1 MSFAKYLL
9 PALAATQLAFASDS
23 CGDVTIETQ
32 SDADALTSC
41 STLSGDVKIDS
52 SFGGD
57 LTINGVQK
65 ITGSITANNAT
76 QLTGIIAPEVASV
89 GNGFSLKECTRLTQL
104 NFAELTSVGEIN
116 WEALPALQSLNFE
129 SGVTEAGDVLIT
141 NTGLQN
147 LNGISLKTVGK
158 FQITDNTNM
167 KQININ
173 NLQNAT
179 DLVNFAGNWNKLEID
194 LPNLGTAYNM
204 TFRNISSVS
213 MPSLEKL
220 KGQLGF
226 WGTEFETFSAPNL
239 TTTADLT
246 FNDNSKLTNI
256 SIPALEKVNGGF
268 VVGRNDKLSD
278 IDLPKLATVTG
289 AIDFSG
295 TFDTLTMGSLD
306 EVDGGFNVQSTN
318 GTFDCQN
325 FKKLQDNNTIR
336 GTYHCKATTND
347 PTTANGKAGTASGSS
362 SSSSSSSS
370 STSSGAASANY
381 AVPATGVAAMFFALA
396 QLI

>member
-1 MSFAKYLL
+1 MNIATRWTDSFLSA
-9 PALAATQLAFASDS
+9 

-32 SDADALTSC
+32 SDADGVASC

-52 SFGGD
+52 SFSGD
-57 LTINGVQK
+57 LTINSVQK
-65 ITGSITANNAT
+65 ITGSIIGNNAT
-76 QLTGIIAPEVASV
+76 QLTGIIAPQLESI
-89 GNGFSLKECTRLTQL
+89 GDSFTLQECTRLTQL
-104 NFAELTSVGEIN
+104 TFAELTSVGEIN
-116 WEALPALQSLNFE
+116 WEALPALQSLSFD
-129 SGVTEAGDVLIT
+129 SGVAEAGDVLIT

-147 LNGISLKTVGK
+147 LDGISLKTVGK

-173 NLQNAT
+173 NLMNAT
-179 DLVNFAGNWNKLEID
+179 DLVNFAGNWNKLEIE

-256 SIPALEKVNGGF
+256 SMPALQKVNGGF
-268 VVGRNDKLSD
+268 VVTRNDKLAD
-278 IDLPKLATVTG
+278 IDLPKLSTVTG

-295 TFDTLTMGSLD
+295 TFDT
-306 EVDGGFNVQSTN
+306 
-318 GTFDCQN
+318 
-325 FKKLQDNNTIR
+325 
-336 GTYHCKATTND
+336 
-347 PTTANGKAGTASGSS
+347 
-362 SSSSSSSS
+362 
-370 STSSGAASANY
+370 
-381 AVPATGVAAMFFALA
+381 
-396 QLI
+396 

>member
-32 SDADALTSC
+32 SDADGVASC

-52 SFGGD
+52 SFSGD
-57 LTINGVQK
+57 LTINSVEK
-65 ITGSITANNAT
+65 ITGSIIGNNAT
-76 QLTGIIAPEVASV
+76 QLTGIIAPQLESI
-89 GNGFSLKECTRLTQL
+89 GDSFTLKECTRLTQL

-116 WEALPALQSLNFE
+116 WEALPALQSLNFD
-129 SGVTEAGDVLIT
+129 SGVTDAGDVLIT

-179 DLVNFAGNWNKLEID
+179 DLVNFAGNWNKLEIE

-256 SIPALEKVNGGF
+256 SMPVLEKVNGGF
-268 VVGRNDKLSD
+268 VVSRNDKLAD
-278 IDLPKLATVTG
+278 IDLPKLSTVTG

-295 TFDTLTMGSLD
+295 TFDTLTMGSLE

-318 GTFDCQN
+318 GTFDCKT

-336 GTYHCKATTND
+336 GTYKCDATSND
-347 PTTANGKAGTASGSS
+347 PTTANGKSGTGTTSSGSS
-362 SSSSSSSS
+362 SSA
-370 STSSGAASANY
+370 TSSGAASANY
-381 AVPATGVAAMFFALA
+381 AVPASGVAAFFLAIA